1 MTATVK
7 QIRRGT
13 AEQNDAFT
21 GAIGEVTMDTTN
33 KTLRVHDGTTAGGT
47 TLAKQSE
54 LSSGLSDKLNKNL
67 DNLSDT
73 AKHTIVSLC
82 MPDYDHQIVG
92 NLTPANT
99 YITCERDSFVV
110 VWGTD
115 PYAENYSVLIKTPV
129 LQNIICIGKRY
140 DDVAGNTQT
149 TSFTFLCP
157 KNHSFTCDAESGFEY
172 RIIPLLGTY

>member
-110 VWGTD
+110 VWGND
-115 PYAENYSVLIKTPV
+115 PYTENYSVTVKTPNE
-129 LQNIICIGKRY
+129 NIVCVGQRY
-140 DDVAGNTQT
+140 DDTNANTEIN
-149 TSFTFLCP
+149 SFTFLCP
-157 KNHSFTCDAESGFEY
+157 KNHSFTCNAENGFEY
-172 RIIPLLGTY
+172 RILTLMGAY